1 MWESLAS
8 NLPHLTAALNLI
20 ATVLLVLG
28 LINIRRGLVRR
39 HKTMM
44 LSALGVSAVFLL
56 VYLLHKLSLYMATG
70 EWNNKF
76 PTDPEV
82 ASTAARY
89 TYYGILITHLMLAII
104 VPVLAVRAVFLAMK
118 GRIAE
123 HKRLVRFAYPAW
135 IYVSVTGVL
144 VYLMLYQIYG

>member
-89 TYYGILITHLMLAII
+89 TYYGILVTHVMLAII

-135 IYVSVTGVL
+135 MYVSVTGVL

>member
-1 MWESLAS
+1 
-8 NLPHLTAALNLI
+8 
-20 ATVLLVLG
+20 VLLVLG
-28 LINIRRGLVRR
+28 FINIRRGLVRR

>member
-28 LINIRRGLVRR
+28 FINIRRGLVRR

>member
-1 MWESLAS
+1 M
-8 NLPHLTAALNLI
+8 

>member
-8 NLPHLTAALNLI
+8 NLPHLTAALNLV

-89 TYYGILITHLMLAII
+89 TYYGILITHVMLAII

-135 IYVSVTGVL
+135 MYVSVTGVL

>member
-20 ATVLLVLG
+20 AIVLLVLG
-28 LINIRRGLVRR
+28 FINIRRGLVRR

>member
-8 NLPHLTAALNLI
+8 NLPHLSAALNLT

-28 LINIRRGLVRR
+28 LISIRRGQVRR
-39 HKTMM
+39 HRRMM
-44 LSALGVSAVFLL
+44 LAALGVSALFLL
-56 VYLLHKLSLYMATG
+56 VYLFHKLSLQMAFG
-70 EWNNKF
+70 RWNNNF
-76 PTDPEV
+76 PDDPNV
-82 ASTAARY
+82 APIAARY

-104 VPVLAVRAVFLAMK
+104 VPVLAIRAVFLAMK

-135 IYVSVTGVL
+135 MYVSITGVL

>member
-1 MWESLAS
+1 
-8 NLPHLTAALNLI
+8 
-20 ATVLLVLG
+20 
-28 LINIRRGLVRR
+28 
-39 HKTMM
+39 
-44 LSALGVSAVFLL
+44 
-56 VYLLHKLSLYMATG
+56 MATG

>member
-8 NLPHLTAALNLI
+8 NLPHLTATLNLT

-28 LINIRRGLVRR
+28 FISIRRGKVRR
-39 HKTMM
+39 HRTMM
-44 LSALGVSAVFLL
+44 LAAFGVSAVFLL
-56 VYLLHKLSLYMATG
+56 VYLFHKLSLYMAFG
-70 EWNNKF
+70 EWNNSF

-82 ASTAARY
+82 APTAVRY
-89 TYYGILITHLMLAII
+89 TYYGILVSHLMLAII

>member
-8 NLPHLTAALNLI
+8 NLPHLTAALNLM

>member
-1 MWESLAS
+1 MWDFLAS

-20 ATVLLVLG
+20 ATVLLLM
-28 LINIRRGLVRR
+28 GLVSIRQGKARR

-56 VYLLHKLSLYMATG
+56 MYLLHKLSLYMTIG
-70 EWNNKF
+70 KFNNKF
-76 PTDPEV
+76 PTDTPL
-82 ASTAARY
+82 AARC

-104 VPVLAVRAVFLAMK
+104 VPVLALRAVFLAMK

-123 HKRLVRFAYPAW
+123 HKRLVRFAFPAW
-135 IYVSVTGVL
+135 MYVSVTGVL
-144 VYLMLYQIYG
+144 VYLMLYQFYG

>member
-89 TYYGILITHLMLAII
+89 TYYGILITHVMLAII

-135 IYVSVTGVL
+135 MYVSVTGVL